1 MRMSSSRL
9 EQVDP
14 LREDM
19 VKVSVDLRDFMIN
32 LDKEV
37 KVRGDN
43 HLAMYLK
50 NSRNFSQEEL
60 VEPAGKLNK
69 QPRDRISL

>member
-1 MRMSSSRL
+1 MA
-9 EQVDP
+9 
-14 LREDM
+14 
-19 VKVSVDLRDFMIN
+19 KVSVDLRDFMIN

-37 KVRGDN
+37 KVREDS

-60 VEPAGKLNK
+60 VEPVGKLNK